1 MSQYENDA
9 APAVSKAWRFPS
21 TYTVLI
27 AITAVVW
34 LLTWIIPAGIIQVSN
49 QTTAVI
55 AISTV

>member
-34 LLTWIIPAGIIQVSN
+34 LLTWIIPAGHY
-49 QTTAVI
+49 QTQGWPPG
-55 AISTV
+55 SGQF